1 MKRKSSFDLVSS
13 ERRNFLRCSL
23 WALPPI
29 ALSALALPRTTLG
42 WQSTGGVVINVR
54 DKGAKGDGTTD
65 DTSAF
70 QAAVDALP
78 KSGGTV
84 TVPPGNYIIDA
95 MRAINLRSNM
105 LFQLAPTAT
114 LTAIPNNS
122 PRSHVI
128 KVWNAN
134 NVRITGG
141 RIVGER
147 NTHTGAGG
155 EWGYGLNIQASN
167 HVYVSNMHISDC
179 WGDGIWIGAIGPDHN
194 ATPSTDVTID
204 NVISTNNRRQG
215 LSIGPVDGV
224 VIKNSTFSGSN
235 GTKPESGIDIEPQ
248 AQGFARN
255 ITIDTCTISGNHG
268 TGMEIH
274 YNVSGVTIK
283 NCTFQGNAGYGLM
296 TADNPSQLTIIN
308 NTITG
313 NGLVG
318 LTIAGQTNHVQATG
332 NTLTGNSARYARR
345 VVSAL
350 TSSSSGNAAQQKTEL
365 RVDPGTSDVTLSNN
379 KF

>member
-1 MKRKSSFDLVSS
+1 MKSNSSFDLVSS

-29 ALSALALPRTTLG
+29 ALSAWALPRTTWG
-42 WQSTGGVVINVR
+42 WQSTSGPVINVR

-70 QAAVDALP
+70 KAAIEALP
-78 KSGGTV
+78 SSGGTV
-84 TVPPGNYIIDA
+84 SVPPGNYIIDA

-128 KVWNAN
+128 KVWNCT

-147 NTHTGAGG
+147 NAHSGVGG

-204 NVISTNNRRQG
+204 NVISINNRRQG

-255 ITIDTCTISGNHG
+255 ITIDTCTISNNHG

-296 TADNPSQLTIIN
+296 TADNPSQLTITN
-308 NTITG
+308 NTFTG

-318 LTIAGQTNHVQATG
+318 LTIAGQTSHVQATG
-332 NTLTGNSARYARR
+332 NTLTGNSTRYVHNAAK
-345 VVSAL
+345 AL
-350 TSSSSGNAAQQKTEL
+350 TSSSSGNPAQHKTDL
-365 RVDPGTSDVTLSNN
+365 RVDPGTSDVNLSNN

>member
-1 MKRKSSFDLVSS
+1 MSDRVHSS
-13 ERRNFLRCSL
+13 RRDFLRLGLLS
-23 WALPPI
+23 LPPL
-29 ALSALALPRTTLG
+29 ALSAWASPRIALG
-42 WQSTGGVVINVR
+42 AQSKSSSKVINVR
-54 DKGAKGDGTTD
+54 DKGAKGDGNHD

-78 KSGGTV
+78 DGGTV
-84 TVPPGNYIIDA
+84 MVPPGNYVIDA
-95 MRAINLRSNM
+95 MRAVNLRSNM
-105 LFQLAPTAT
+105 LLQLDPNAT

-147 NTHTGAGG
+147 HQHSGAGG

-167 HVYVSNMHISDC
+167 HVHVSNMHISDC
-179 WGDGIWIGAIGPDHN
+179 WGDGIWIGAIGPDGN
-194 ATPSTDVTID
+194 ATPSRDVTID
-204 NVISTNNRRQG
+204 NVISVNNRRQG

-224 VIKNSTFSGSN
+224 VIMNSTFSGSN
-235 GTKPESGIDIEPQ
+235 GTKPEAGIDIEPQ

-255 ITIDTCTISGNHG
+255 ITIDRCVISGNHG

-274 YNVSGVTIK
+274 YNVSGVTVK
-283 NCTFQGNAGYGLM
+283 NCTIRDNGGYGLM
-296 TADNPSQLTIIN
+296 TAANPSQLTFIDNIIS
-308 NTITG
+308 G

-318 LTIAGQTNHVQATG
+318 LVIAGEASHVKATG
-332 NTLTGNSARYARR
+332 NTLQGNSSRYVRR
-345 VVSAL
+345 IAAAL
-350 TSSSSGNAAQQKTEL
+350 ASPNAAAQKREL
-365 RVDPGTSDVTLSNN
+365 RVDPTTSDVTVSGTR
-379 KF
+379 F